1 MSSRLCRSAL
11 LAGGLLA
18 VVLFSITRSH
28 AHSLPT
34 ASNPSL
40 LQSARQLSRR
50 AASESVGTPPAGCE
64 DGDYPSAGEIDEWLM
79 ELVRQHRTD
88 LEKARIQS
96 TDAVIELLE
105 RTGIG
110 HSSAHRA
117 AAMFEQLPR
126 FDDVTGAPLNEAAAK
141 ILEETTTPKK
151 QPWFKRGAKKD
162 SPALALDQVWRIR
175 GSHTTI

>member
-11 LAGGLLA
+11 LGGGLLA
-18 VVLFSITRSH
+18 VVLFSITRPH
-28 AHSLPT
+28 AHPLPT

-64 DGDYPSAGEIDEWLM
+64 DGDYPSAGEIDECLM

-105 RTGIG
+105 LQGLDTRLPTAPRQCL
-110 HSSAHRA
+110 SSFR
-117 AAMFEQLPR
+117 
-126 FDDVTGAPLNEAAAK
+126 VS
-141 ILEETTTPKK
+141 TT
-151 QPWFKRGAKKD
+151 
-162 SPALALDQVWRIR
+162 
-175 GSHTTI
+175 